1 MKEKNTFFFKFILFT
16 IFASL
21 LIVLFCTYI
30 CMSIKAPINDY
41 NNAGNEQPISGKKY
55 HGIVIDA
62 GHGGEDG
69 GTSSKFGIYEKD
81 LNLDISLMLC
91 DMFRACGID
100 VILTRNDDRL
110 LYDRNIDFK
119 GRKKMLDLAARLGI
133 AEKNPDCLFLSIH
146 MNSFTDPKYSGL
158 QVWYSKNNP
167 ESEYMADKIQSN
179 ARKYLQPE
187 NDRKTKA
194 AGSNIYLLHRAS
206 VPSVLIECGFL
217 SNPDE
222 AKKLEDQEYR
232 RQIALV
238 IFVSMMEF
246 LESENDLK

>member
-1 MKEKNTFFFKFILFT
+1 MKEKNIFFLKFILFT
-16 IFASL
+16 IVASL
-21 LIVLFCTYI
+21 ITLLFCIYI
-30 CMSIKAPINDY
+30 CMSIKPLSDNQDKTD
-41 NNAGNEQPISGKKY
+41 NQTVSSKKY
-55 HGIVIDA
+55 RGIVIDA

-69 GTSSKFGIYEKD
+69 GTSSKSGTYEKD

-91 DMFRACGID
+91 DMFRANGVE

-119 GRKKMLDLAARLGI
+119 GRKKILDLAARLGI

-167 ESEYMADKIQSN
+167 ESEYMAEKIQSN
-179 ARKYLQPE
+179 TRQYLQPE
-187 NDRKTKA
+187 NSRKIKA
-194 AGSNIYLLHRAS
+194 AGSNIYLLHKAS
-206 VPSVLIECGFL
+206 VPSVLVECGFL

-222 AKKLEDQEYR
+222 ARKLDDLEYR

-238 IFVSMMEF
+238 IFISVMEF
-246 LESENDLK
+246 LESEEPAG